1 MKKNDSKKDK
11 MSKKSSIIII
21 SLLAVVLT
29 LLIIFV
35 VFDQI
40 SADSVKLRI
49 TNDTDK
55 NISDMVVFFQD
66 DEGNI
71 VDTLFQ
77 GGVKAGDSFKEK
89 FDSPIIYRDM
99 PYECVLLVTF
109 EGEEELRIYDGSF
122 SSNFGGTLDFKFFKE
137 GEDYYLHARAGV
149 GAFNHTVTSIDMDDD
164 IILFDE
170 DSEDGWDYVL

>member
-77 GGVKAGDSFKEK
+77 GGVKAGDSFKENSIHRSSTAICPMSAFCSLHLK
-89 FDSPIIYRDM
+89 VRKNSGSTTDHFHRILAEHLISNSLKKAKTIICM
-99 PYECVLLVTF
+99 PEQV
-109 EGEEELRIYDGSF
+109 
-122 SSNFGGTLDFKFFKE
+122 
-137 GEDYYLHARAGV
+137 
-149 GAFNHTVTSIDMDDD
+149 
-164 IILFDE
+164 
-170 DSEDGWDYVL
+170 